1 MQTLNALNTLSS
13 QVQTQKNQNKKQF
26 PSSDVSFKDMVEES
40 TAKNKSSREISKSEK
55 NDKSCEYARKARYET
70 TSEIEQ
76 SENLY
81 AETKNAAEEENL
93 AENQVTDASARE
105 SSEEIQ
111 GKILQEKPVKNLTK
125 ENLSE
130 TAESD
135 PVVQSVSFSIDNA
148 QLEYLKTR
156 ESTENNGFSLDN
168 IEEYIRR
175 YKCS

>member
-70 TSEIEQ
+70 TSEVEQ

-81 AETKNAAEEENL
+81 AETKNATEEENP
-93 AENQVTDASARE
+93 AENQVTDASAKK
-105 SSEEIQ
+105 SSEEIP

-125 ENLSE
+125 ENLSDSIKQLGW
-130 TAESD
+130 TLL
-135 PVVQSVSFSIDNA
+135 VSSSKDVIKNIIEDKNY
-148 QLEYLKTR
+148 QLSGKD
-156 ESTENNGFSLDN
+156 GH
-168 IEEYIRR
+168 
-175 YKCS
+175 KV